1 MFVCLVCCFGM
12 QSKQERTNSD
22 YVYGFQWFQ
31 LNLPKTFS
39 GQKMVYDMLHGD
51 MRGNM
56 DHKGYFQVVLR
67 NEFPRQHMSLFLQQN
82 IAAATQSVSETK
94 VRQFGET
101 KVRQFAKIQSI
112 APVNQSD
119 PRCDTKTCIR
129 EKPQN
134 LHLRAEMK
142 GSFILQ
148 TLKIMSP
155 KSKISF

>member
-67 NEFPRQHMSLFLQQN
+67 IEFPRQHMSLFLQQ
-82 IAAATQSVSETK
+82 
-94 VRQFGET
+94 
-101 KVRQFAKIQSI
+101 
-112 APVNQSD
+112 
-119 PRCDTKTCIR
+119 
-129 EKPQN
+129 
-134 LHLRAEMK
+134 
-142 GSFILQ
+142 ILQ
-148 TLKIMSP
+148 QQHKVSAKQRSASSAKQRSASSQKYKVSHL
-155 KSKISF
+155 